1 MSIPP
6 KTTSFTDVQNGLQT
20 GKRKLITQSRTTIAA
35 AKIAVLTRNRTT
47 APDIVE
53 PDHNALLKKMCD
65 DPILVTMLERY
76 TVLGPTMVD
85 RPCQFRRIPVP
96 IDSQILNN
104 FDRTVMQNF
113 MFSKVY
119 TDRRTVERIN
129 LVLLKFFDQDLIETF
144 WTRRYSKTRKI
155 FGDVPH
161 SSAQIDETF
170 RIMSLHRLVPLFYA
184 TAP

>member
-1 MSIPP
+1 MRP
-6 KTTSFTDVQNGLQT
+6 
-20 GKRKLITQSRTTIAA
+20 
-35 AKIAVLTRNRTT
+35 IAVLTRNRTT

-129 LVLLKFFDQDLIETF
+129 LVLLKFFDQDLSPSLGSI
-144 WTRRYSKTRKI
+144 I
-155 FGDVPH
+155 LCD
-161 SSAQIDETF
+161 SSWLVVF
-170 RIMSLHRLVPLFYA
+170 NCRILV
-184 TAP
+184 